1 MTGSGRLRGVLLD
14 LDGTIA
20 DSIDFFYGLACEVL
34 LAAKCDPPARDVV
47 LESIA
52 LGIVPHERLLP
63 KDLPDR
69 EEFLAGLYRDHW
81 PNWLRRYGTEI
92 EPLAGAVG
100 TIEALGVRGL
110 ALGLVTSS
118 SGSLPFLDRWG
129 IRGAFQT
136 IVCRDDVRRIKPD
149 PEPLL
154 LALERLGL
162 PAEEVLHVGDT
173 PLDVRAG
180 LAAGLPTIGVLTGA
194 GTEAQLREAG
204 AADVLRS
211 IADLPDFLE
220 PRFFA
225 KSAEGC
231 DTPRSER
238 RSTRS

>member
-1 MTGSGRLRGVLLD
+1 MTGSGRLRAVLLD

-34 LAAKCDPPARDVV
+34 LAAKCAPPERAIV

-52 LGIVPHERLLP
+52 MGIVPHERLLP
-63 KDLPDR
+63 SDLPDR
-69 EEFLAGLYRDHW
+69 EAFLAALYRDHW

-92 EPLAGAVG
+92 EPLAGAV
-100 TIEALGVRGL
+100 TTMEVLGARGL
-110 ALGLVTSS
+110 LLGLVTSS
-118 SGSLPFLDRWG
+118 SGALPFLDRWG
-129 IRGAFQT
+129 VRSAFTT
-136 IVCRDDVRRIKPD
+136 IVRRDDVRRIKPD

-154 LALERLGL
+154 LALERLGVA
-162 PAEEVLHVGDT
+162 AEDVLHVGDT

-204 AADVLRS
+204 AADVLPS
-211 IADLPDFLE
+211 IANLLEFLE

-225 KSAEGC
+225 KSEDPCG
-231 DTPRSER
+231 TQPNER

>member
-1 MTGSGRLRGVLLD
+1 MTGSGRLHGVLLD

-34 LAAKCDPPARDVV
+34 LAAKCEAPAREIV

-69 EEFLAGLYRDHW
+69 EAFLASLYRDHW
-81 PNWLRRYGTEI
+81 PNWLRRYGSEI
-92 EPLAGAVG
+92 EPLTGAVA
-100 TIEALGVRGL
+100 TIEALAERGL
-110 ALGLVTSS
+110 MLGLVTSS

-129 IRGAFQT
+129 IRGAFKT

-149 PEPLL
+149 PEPLV

-162 PAEEVLHVGDT
+162 AADDVLHVGDT

-204 AADVLRS
+204 AADVLHS

-225 KSAEGC
+225 KSEERCA
-231 DTPRSER
+231 TQPNER